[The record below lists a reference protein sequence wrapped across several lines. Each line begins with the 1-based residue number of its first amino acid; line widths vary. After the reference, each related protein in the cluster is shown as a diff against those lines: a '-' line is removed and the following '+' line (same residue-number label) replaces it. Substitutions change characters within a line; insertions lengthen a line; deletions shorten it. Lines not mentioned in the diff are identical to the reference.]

1 MNKVLSL
8 LFTMFVGMAAWAT
21 DITIT
26 PSDFAEAT
34 SSDFSTTK
42 DGVTIAV
49 EGSTVTADQ
58 IRIFKGKTI
67 TITSSVGDIT
77 KIVFTCTASDDAK
90 YGPGCF
96 NAQDGYSYEG
106 KAGTWTGSAAE
117 VAFTAETN
125 QVRATEIV
133 VTISDGSS
141 SETKAATRI
150 VFADGYETKATC
162 GKDESVKLPIAT
174 VMADSAAVEGAAV
187 TWSLSGDSLA
197 QLDGDVLKIFNGV
210 QGTVDVKAEYA
221 GDDSHFP
228 CSKTYT
234 LTIYKGYMLLSS
246 IIDDVTSSNPKWDNG
261 GEYASYWFVNED
273 FKPIPN
279 IVTYANGR
287 YIYLTNGTENL
298 LFYGINTQDLKQG
311 DVISGALDNGQ
322 LGAVWGKLYR
332 YNNLPEFAFTD
343 MDVQIQ
349 DSVTV
354 VPKTI
359 TVDQL
364 GDNIN
369 AYVEIEN
376 AKLVSTDNKKNLT
389 FNAGE
394 TEFLVYNQFN
404 VPIEALEEGATYTLT
419 GLGSIFKTTTQL
431 YLTSFV
437 KTGEVVIIDPQ
448 PQDTIHIA
456 NSAETAYTVAEAIRL
471 IEAGQALDETVY
483 VKGIVSQV
491 DAFNEKYGSITY
503 WISVDGTTESQ
514 HLECYNGLGFDGV
527 PFKTIDDV
535 EVGAEVIVKGNLTKY
550 KDIYEFNRNNELV
563 SYIAPVYPPVAD
575 GTYYLY
581 SVAAKGYLVGAN
593 SWGTHASISKVG
605 GLEIKVYQADGKYEL
620 NTSSLYPGKRL
631 GFNGYVDDGNNQNWT
646 IVPVEG
652 QDGVFTLAT
661 DDGTVLFWE
670 GDGTTLASV
679 GVPADEEN
687 AYWRFI
693 SSADRMA
700 ALANAT
706 AQNPVDATFLISNPN
721 FGRSASTS
729 AWTME
734 ASNKNLS
741 GGNNENNC
749 AESWHSVFTLSQTL
763 ANAPKGLYALT
774 AQGFYRNDS
783 EDTEYLPYFY
793 ANGETRTFPYKTGS
807 ENSMKDASESFT
819 AGLYTIEPIYV
830 TVGDSTG
837 LTIGA
842 KLENNISL
850 WCIWDNFQ
858 LTYYGK
864 NAIIDIEPEVE
875 VPEGWVSM
883 ISNGNLEGGDIYSF
897 YSKEAPITDYYP
909 AAIVPGAGVNGS
921 RGIVVKSAENP
932 EQAWDTQFWI
942 RMNEPL
948 QEGTKLH
955 VEFDYRS
962 TQEARTTTQM
972 HGEPGYY
979 HHYIG
984 IGDVYFVPEWQH
996 YVADVEVTS
1005 AMASSEGLLSI
1016 AFNLSE
1022 EQTATEY
1029 HFDNFAVWAKMPEP
1043 VEEWVDIMVNGD
1055 MEGESTECFYV
1066 TEQGLG
1072 GPYLAEITDGIGKNR
1087 SRAIMVQSQD
1097 SPNNSWDTQ
1106 FFIRLP
1112 YQLPAGTPFRVTF
1125 DVKANKAAY
1134 FSTETHSEPSGYI
1147 YWGAIG
1153 SYGVDVWWET
1163 YEVEGVVTSDMSN
1176 EKNMMQTIA
1185 FDLAESSDATQYIFD
1200 NIKFEVPASVLDS
1213 LILNPAE
1220 DPRPYP
1226 AGRMGDVNTDR
1237 EINITDVVLIIEDI
1251 LQREPQNYNAELAD
1265 VNKDGYIDVSDVVMV
1280 IDAILGK
1287 VELSRGA
1294 ELIDRSAYTAF
1305 QMDLTIPAGYVLE
1318 SVTLTEIAKNSHSLA
1333 YAMLPD
1339 GRCRVVV
1346 CSMNNE
1352 ALPGAWDEVISLN
1365 LRGKGDA
1372 QVNIDRAV
1380 FVTIDGERHE
1390 LMMNPTSIAQIS
1402 NLKSQASNLYDL
1414 QGRKIEKSVKGILI
1428 ENGKKTIRK

>member
-26 PSDFAEAT
+26 PSDFALAT
-34 SSDFSTTK
+34 SSDFFTTK
-42 DGVTIAV
+42 DGVTVAV
-49 EGSTVTADQ
+49 AGSTVTTDQ

-117 VAFTAETN
+117 VTFTAEMN

-221 GDDSHFP
+221 GDDSHFS

-298 LFYGINTQDLKQG
+298 LFYGINTQNLKQG

-419 GLGSIFKTTTQL
+419 GLGSVFKTTTQL

-456 NSAETAYTVAEAIRL
+456 NSTETAYTVAEAIRL

-527 PFKTIDDV
+527 PFKTLDDV
-535 EVGAEVIVKGNLTKY
+535 KVGAEVIVKGNLTKY

-581 SVAAKGYLVGAN
+581 NVAAKGYLVGAN

-858 LTYYGK
+858 LTYYGE
-864 NAIIDIEPEVE
+864 NAIIDIEPEIE

-883 ISNGNLEGGDIYSF
+883 ISNGNLESDDVYSF

-932 EQAWDTQFWI
+932 AQAWDTQFWI

-972 HGEPGYY
+972 HGEPSYY

-1005 AMASSEGLLSI
+1005 AMAYANDGNGLLSI

-1022 EQTATEY
+1022 EWDAIEY
-1029 HFDNFAVWAKMPEP
+1029 YFDNFIVWAQMPDSI
-1043 VEEWVDIMVNGD
+1043 VD
-1055 MEGESTECFYV
+1055 
-1066 TEQGLG
+1066 
-1072 GPYLAEITDGIGKNR
+1072 
-1087 SRAIMVQSQD
+1087 
-1097 SPNNSWDTQ
+1097 
-1106 FFIRLP
+1106 
-1112 YQLPAGTPFRVTF
+1112 
-1125 DVKANKAAY
+1125 
-1134 FSTETHSEPSGYI
+1134 
-1147 YWGAIG
+1147 
-1153 SYGVDVWWET
+1153 
-1163 YEVEGVVTSDMSN
+1163 
-1176 EKNMMQTIA
+1176 
-1185 FDLAESSDATQYIFD
+1185 
-1200 NIKFEVPASVLDS
+1200 
-1213 LILNPAE
+1213 
-1220 DPRPYP
+1220 PYP
-1226 AGRMGDVNTDR
+1226 AGMMGDVNSDN
-1237 EINITDVVLIIEDI
+1237 EVNITDVVMIIEDI
-1251 LQREPQNYNAELAD
+1251 LNRNPQNYKAELAD
-1265 VNKDGYIDVSDVVMV
+1265 VNRDGWIDVTDVVRV

-1294 ELIDRSAYTAF
+1294 EMIDRSAYTAF

-1318 SVTLTEIAKNSHSLA
+1318 SVSLTDIAKDSHSLA
-1333 YAMLPD
+1333 YNMLPD

-1402 NLKSQASNLYDL
+1402 NLQSQTSNLYDL